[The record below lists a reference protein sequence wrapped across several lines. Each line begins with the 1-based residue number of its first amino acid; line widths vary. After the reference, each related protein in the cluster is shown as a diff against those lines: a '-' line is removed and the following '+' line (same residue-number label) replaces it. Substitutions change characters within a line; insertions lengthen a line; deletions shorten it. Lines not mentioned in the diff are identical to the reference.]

1 MADPSLAAYL
11 PFGHDV
17 HALTFDSLEYLPTA
31 HAVQMLAPVLV
42 PVFVIEP
49 AAHCAQSLTSFEPVV
64 PLYVPGAQSVHAATF
79 DAVEY
84 LPTAHA
90 VHVVPPVLVPASVM
104 EPAAQ
109 SAHVESV
116 GFVEYLPATHAV
128 HALAPALMPV
138 LVIEPARH
146 ALQ

>member
-11 PFGHDV
+11 PAGHDV
-17 HALTFDSLEYLPTA
+17 HAATFDSLEYLPTA
-31 HAVQMLAPVLV
+31 HLAHMLAPVLV

-49 AAHCAQSLTSFEPVV
+49 AAHCAQSLASFEPVV
-64 PLYVPGAQSVHAATF
+64 PLYVPASQSVHAATL

-84 LPTAHA
+84 LPTAHG
-90 VHVVPPVLVPASVM
+90 VHVIAPSRVPASVI

-109 SAHVESV
+109 SMQFESV
-116 GFVEYLPATHAV
+116 ELVEYRPAAHSSHVVARAFV
-128 HALAPALMPV
+128 PV
-138 LVIEPARH
+138 FVIEPARH